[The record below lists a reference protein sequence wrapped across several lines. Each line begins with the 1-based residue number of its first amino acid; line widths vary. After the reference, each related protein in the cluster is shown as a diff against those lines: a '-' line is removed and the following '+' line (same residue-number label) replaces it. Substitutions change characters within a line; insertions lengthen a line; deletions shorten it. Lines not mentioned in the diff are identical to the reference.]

1 MKIIAM
7 IAVWASA
14 GIFIYVYLVYPLLV
28 QVASRLWSRPV
39 KRSRDFQ
46 PAVTVL
52 ITAYNEEKNIVAKI
66 DNVLELDYPPELLDV
81 LVVSDASSDRTDEV
95 VRSYGSPRVRL
106 LRIEGRLGKTACQN
120 LAVAQA
126 TRDIIAF
133 TDATTRIR
141 ADALAAMVEDFADV
155 EVGCVAGLLIYEGKG
170 ANLTAAGGVS
180 YWNYEIALRSAE
192 SSLGTLIGV
201 SGCFYAVRRSAYRPI
216 EPGLISDFVIAMRV
230 REQGL
235 RAVLERR
242 ALCFEE
248 TLDRSGQELAMR
260 VRVALRTV
268 NALVVERRF
277 LNPFADTL
285 FAWQLWSHKVLRYAT
300 PYLLLMMLAGCA
312 ALARHPLYRL
322 TLFVELAVIGAGIAG
337 FLLQLNA
344 RRMGILSKPYYFLLT
359 NLAAIIA
366 TLRYVKGE
374 RIVIWKPIR

>member
-1 MKIIAM
+1 M
-7 IAVWASA
+7 
-14 GIFIYVYLVYPLLV
+14 
-28 QVASRLWSRPV
+28 
-39 KRSRDFQ
+39 RSRDYRST
-46 PAVTVL
+46 VTVL
-52 ITAYNEEKNIVAKI
+52 ITAYNEEKNILAKI
-66 DNVLELDYPPELLDV
+66 ENVLELDYPPELLDV
-81 LVVSDASSDRTDEV
+81 IVVSDASSDGTDEA
-95 VRSYGSPRVRL
+95 VRSHASPRVRL

-120 LAVAQA
+120 LAVAEVSG
-126 TRDIIAF
+126 DVVVF
-133 TDATTRIR
+133 TDATTRISK
-141 ADALAAMVEDFADV
+141 DALAAIMEDFADG

-170 ANLTAAGGVS
+170 SNLTAAGGVS

-201 SGCFYAVRRSAYRPI
+201 SGCLYAVRRSAYRPI
-216 EPGLISDFVIAMRV
+216 DPGLISDFVVAMRI

-242 ALCFEE
+242 AFCFEE

-268 NALVVERRF
+268 SALVVERRF
-277 LNPFADTL
+277 LNPFNDAL

-300 PYLLLMMLAGCA
+300 PYFLLMMLAGCA
-312 ALARHPLYRL
+312 ALAGHPLYRL
-322 TLFVELAVIGAGIAG
+322 ALFVELAVIGAGLAG
-337 FLLQLNA
+337 FVLQLNA

-374 RIVIWKPIR
+374 RIVVWKPIR